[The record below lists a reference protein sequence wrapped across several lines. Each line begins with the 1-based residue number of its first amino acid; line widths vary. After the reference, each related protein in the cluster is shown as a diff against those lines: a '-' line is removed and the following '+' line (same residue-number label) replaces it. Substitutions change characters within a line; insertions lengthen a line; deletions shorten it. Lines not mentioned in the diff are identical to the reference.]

1 MTDAEKSFKK
11 VIEFYQSLPT
21 DLINEIF
28 SNLNANRN
36 LRRSLSK
43 IRSLSEQVGHLLA
56 SRMRKMFSDAAYNT
70 IKNKIILDLYNT
82 EYDQMIDCIRDDN
95 KIYVA
100 IFFFR
105 WCYECGKDGI
115 SNDEKYF
122 NTFVV

>member
-1 MTDAEKSFKK
+1 
-11 VIEFYQSLPT
+11 
-21 DLINEIF
+21 
-28 SNLNANRN
+28 
-36 LRRSLSK
+36 
-43 IRSLSEQVGHLLA
+43 
-56 SRMRKMFSDAAYNT
+56 
-70 IKNKIILDLYNT
+70 
-82 EYDQMIDCIRDDN
+82 MIDCIRDDN